1 MSYKKI
7 LKRLF
12 RINAPTITI
21 GIIVLGMVAY
31 LWGVPFL
38 DLMELKTVDL
48 RFLSRGPVS
57 PGPEVVLAVIDEKS
71 LQEQGKWI
79 WPRSKF
85 AQLVSILSQGGAKVI
100 ALDVGFLE
108 PDKNST
114 VQAVSAFEDV
124 VKNLG
129 IKDDKLNAYLK
140 QAKQQA
146 DNDQMFAEAIKASK
160 AKVVL
165 GYFFQM
171 TAEGLEHLDENTI
184 KGDIKDAR
192 TSRYSMI
199 RYTSDQ
205 AQKVR
210 LQEAFVPQ
218 SNIGII
224 ARSTRYSGY
233 FNMFPDRD
241 GAVRWVPLVLK
252 CQKHLYAPLSVQAIR
267 AYTGRSPTP
276 IIDDYGVQ
284 KIKIGK
290 LTAPTNELG
299 SLMVNFRGGGKT
311 FPHISITDILNH
323 RVPSETFKDKI
334 VLVGA
339 TAIGIYDMRVTP
351 FSNVFPGPE
360 IHANIIDNI
369 LHNDFLHRPNWA
381 GFYDLAAM
389 VLLGLIVGLAV
400 PRLQALPGTAVTIG
414 LLVTYVLLCQ
424 YLFTHVGAWLNIVY
438 PVGVVL
444 VLTYIS
450 LTVYKYLTEERD
462 KRFLKATFSSYLA
475 PELIDDMY
483 NSKTMP
489 ELGGE
494 ARTIT
499 AFFTDIESFST
510 FSEKLTAH
518 QLVELLNEYLSAMTG
533 ILINEKGTLDKYEGD
548 AILAFFGA
556 PMDLHDHALRA
567 CRVALAMQNKLGE
580 LREKWRNEKQAPGEP
595 DRNTKN
601 MPPDEW
607 IPGDKWP
614 QIVHKMKMRI
624 GINSGEIVVGNM
636 GSSIRMNYTMMGD
649 PVNLAARLEA
659 AGKQYGVYTSVSEH
673 TLDLELNDNGEKKK
687 ISDMVEARMI
697 DNMTVVG
704 KSEPVR
710 VYELCAI
717 KGVLTDQEKRLFKI
731 FDHGMQ
737 HYLKMEW
744 DEAIAKFNE
753 SRNLER
759 VSDGN
764 TTPSEVYVQRCQTFK
779 ENPPVAPG
787 EQWDGVFRL
796 TKK

>member
-38 DLMELKTVDL
+38 DIMELKTVDL

-100 ALDVGFLE
+100 AFDVGFLE

-124 VKNLG
+124 VKSLG

-140 QAKQQA
+140 QAKQRA
-146 DNDQMFAEAIKASK
+146 DNDLMFAEAIRASK

-184 KGDIKDAR
+184 KGHIKNAR

-241 GAVRWVPLVLK
+241 GAVRWVPLVLQ

-284 KIKIGK
+284 KIQTGK

-299 SLMVNFRGGGKT
+299 SLMVNYRGGGKT
-311 FPHISITDILNH
+311 FPHISITDILSH
-323 RVPSETFKDKI
+323 RLPPETFEDKI

-351 FSNVFPGPE
+351 FSNVFPGLE

-369 LHNDFLHRPNWA
+369 LHQDFLQRPNWA
-381 GFYDLAAM
+381 AFFDLAAM
-389 VLLGLIVGLAV
+389 VLLGLVVGLAV
-400 PRLQALPGTAVTIG
+400 PRLRALPGATVTVVII
-414 LLVTYVLLCQ
+414 VTYIFLCQ

-444 VLTYIS
+444 VLTYVC

-494 ARTIT
+494 ARIIT

-614 QIVHKMKMRI
+614 KIVHEMKMRI

-659 AGKQYGVYTSVSEH
+659 AGKQYGVYTSVSEY

-697 DNMTVVG
+697 DNITVVG

-710 VYELCAI
+710 IYELCAT
-717 KGVLTDQEKRLFKI
+717 KGGLTDQEKQLFMI
-731 FDHGMQ
+731 FEQGMQ

-744 DEAIAKFNE
+744 DKAIAKFNE

-759 VSDGN
+759 VSVGN
-764 TTPSEVYVQRCQTFK
+764 ITPSEVYVQRCQTFK
-779 ENPPVAPG
+779 ENPPVAP
-787 EQWDGVFRL
+787 L
-796 TKK
+796 

>member
-7 LKRLF
+7 LNRLF

-38 DLMELKTVDL
+38 DIMELKTVDL

-85 AQLVSILSQGGAKVI
+85 AQLVSILSQSGAKVI
-100 ALDVGFLE
+100 AFDVGFLE

-124 VKNLG
+124 VKSLG

-171 TAEGLEHLDENTI
+171 TAEGLEHLDENNI
-184 KGDIKDAR
+184 KGYIKDAR

-210 LQEAFVPQ
+210 LHEAFVPQ

-290 LTAPTNELG
+290 FTAPTNELG
-299 SLMVNFRGGGKT
+299 SLMVNYRGGGKT

-323 RVPSETFKDKI
+323 RLPPETFEDKI

-351 FSNVFPGPE
+351 FSNVFPGLE

-369 LHNDFLHRPNWA
+369 LHQDFLQRPNWA
-381 GFYDLAAM
+381 AFFDLAAM
-389 VLLGLIVGLAV
+389 VLLGLVVGLAV
-400 PRLQALPGTAVTIG
+400 PRLRALPGAAVTVGI
-414 LLVTYVLLCQ
+414 LVTYISLCQ
-424 YLFTHVGAWLNIVY
+424 YLFTHIGAWLNIVY

-444 VLTYIS
+444 VLTYVC

-567 CRVALAMQNKLGE
+567 CRVALAMQDKLGE
-580 LREKWRNEKQAPGEP
+580 LREKWRNEKLAPGEP

-614 QIVHKMKMRI
+614 KIVHEMKMRI

-659 AGKQYGVYTSVSEH
+659 AGKQYGVYTSVSEY

-697 DNMTVVG
+697 DNITVVG

-710 VYELCAI
+710 VYELCAV
-717 KGVLTDQEKRLFKI
+717 KGGLTDQEKQLFKI
-731 FDHGMQ
+731 FDQSMQ

-759 VSDGN
+759 VSVGN
-764 TTPSEVYVQRCQTFK
+764 ITPSEVYVQRCQTFK